1 MLEIEEGIHVLDSI
15 WDILGNTKIQT
26 YLENLKLLRIK
37 QMLNKKEPEM
47 RVSVGSMIAIVTLK
61 FRV

>member
-26 YLENLKLLRIK
+26 YLENLK
-37 QMLNKKEPEM
+37 
-47 RVSVGSMIAIVTLK
+47 
-61 FRV
+61 